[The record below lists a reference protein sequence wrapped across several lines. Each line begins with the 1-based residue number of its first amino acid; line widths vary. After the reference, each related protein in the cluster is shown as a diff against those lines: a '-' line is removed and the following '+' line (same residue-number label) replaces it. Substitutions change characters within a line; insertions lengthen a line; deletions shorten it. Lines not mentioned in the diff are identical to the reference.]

1 MDNVNYKKYSK
12 KEFLK
17 ILNEDGIL
25 FVETSLGNKCIIK
38 KSDIA
43 DFIMLESTKTGHTAD
58 MSFFMP
64 GISGPVI
71 TTFGCF
77 LNKANPVFRE
87 EIIDRLVLLQ
97 TTDTEPKNV
106 KVFDTD
112 IFFDMVDNNEISND
126 IKNFNKLYK
135 KYAET

>member
-1 MDNVNYKKYSK
+1 MN
-12 KEFLK
+12 L
-17 ILNEDGIL
+17 L
-25 FVETSLGNKCIIK
+25 FVETSLGNRCIIK

-97 TTDTEPKNV
+97 TTDIEPKNI

-112 IFFDMVDNNEISND
+112 TFFNMVDNNEISND
-126 IKNFNKLYK
+126 IKNFNKLYQ
-135 KYAET
+135 KYA

>member
-1 MDNVNYKKYSK
+1 MENINYNKYSK

-17 ILNEDGIL
+17 ILDEDGIL
-25 FVETSLGNKCIIK
+25 FVETSLGNRCIIK

-97 TTDTEPKNV
+97 TTDTEPKNI

-112 IFFDMVDNNEISND
+112 TFFDMVDNNEISND
-126 IKNFNKLYK
+126 IKNFNKLYQ
-135 KYAET
+135 KYA

>member
-1 MDNVNYKKYSK
+1 MENINYKKYSK

-17 ILNEDGIL
+17 ILDEDGIL
-25 FVETSLGNKCIIK
+25 FVETSLGNRCIIK

-43 DFIMLESTKTGHTAD
+43 DFIMLESDKTGHTAD

-97 TTDTEPKNV
+97 TTDTKPKNV

-112 IFFDMVDNNEISND
+112 IFFDMVDNKEISND

-135 KYAET
+135 RYA

>member
-1 MDNVNYKKYSK
+1 MENINYKKYSK

-17 ILNEDGIL
+17 ILDEDGIL
-25 FVETSLGNKCIIK
+25 FVETSLGNRCIIK

-97 TTDTEPKNV
+97 TTDIEPKNI

-112 IFFDMVDNNEISND
+112 TFFNMVDNNEISND
-126 IKNFNKLYK
+126 IKNFNKLYQ
-135 KYAET
+135 KYA

>member
-1 MDNVNYKKYSK
+1 MENINYKKYSK

-17 ILNEDGIL
+17 ILDEDGIL
-25 FVETSLGNKCIIK
+25 FVETSLDNRCIIK

-43 DFIMLESTKTGHTAD
+43 DFIMLESDKTGHTAD

-97 TTDTEPKNV
+97 TTDTKAKEV
-106 KVFDTD
+106 RVFDTD

-135 KYAET
+135 RYA

>member
-1 MDNVNYKKYSK
+1 MENINYDKYSK

-17 ILNEDGIL
+17 ILDEDGIL
-25 FVETSLGNKCIIK
+25 FVETSLGNRCIIK

-97 TTDTEPKNV
+97 TTDTEPKNI

-112 IFFDMVDNNEISND
+112 TFFNMVDNNEISND
-126 IKNFNKLYK
+126 IKNFNKLYQ
-135 KYAET
+135 KYA

>member
-1 MDNVNYKKYSK
+1 MENINYNKYSK

-17 ILNEDGIL
+17 ILDEDGIL
-25 FVETSLGNKCIIK
+25 FVETSLGNRCIIK

-97 TTDTEPKNV
+97 TTYTEPTNI

-112 IFFDMVDNNEISND
+112 TFFDMVDNNEISND
-126 IKNFNKLYK
+126 IKNFNKLYQ
-135 KYAET
+135 KYA

>member
-1 MDNVNYKKYSK
+1 MENINYKKYSK

-17 ILNEDGIL
+17 ILDEDGIL
-25 FVETSLGNKCIIK
+25 FVETSLGNRCIIK

-43 DFIMLESTKTGHTAD
+43 DFILLESDKTGHTAD

-97 TTDTEPKNV
+97 TTDTKPKNV

-135 KYAET
+135 KYA

>member
-1 MDNVNYKKYSK
+1 MENINYNKYSK

-17 ILNEDGIL
+17 ILDEDGIL
-25 FVETSLGNKCIIK
+25 FVETSLGNRCIIK

-97 TTDTEPKNV
+97 TTDIEPKNI

-112 IFFDMVDNNEISND
+112 TFFNMVDNNEISND
-126 IKNFNKLYK
+126 IKNFNKLYQ
-135 KYAET
+135 KYA

>member
-1 MDNVNYKKYSK
+1 MENINYNKYSK

-17 ILNEDGIL
+17 ILDEDGIL
-25 FVETSLGNKCIIK
+25 FVETSLGNRCIIK

-97 TTDTEPKNV
+97 TTDTEPKNI

-112 IFFDMVDNNEISND
+112 TFFNMVDNNEISND
-126 IKNFNKLYK
+126 IKNFNKLYQ
-135 KYAET
+135 KYA

>member
-1 MDNVNYKKYSK
+1 MENINYNKYSK

-17 ILNEDGIL
+17 ILDEDGIL

-97 TTDTEPKNV
+97 TTDTEPKNI
-106 KVFDTD
+106 KVFDTNT
-112 IFFDMVDNNEISND
+112 FFNMVDNNEIRND
-126 IKNFNKLYK
+126 IKNFNKLYR
-135 KYAET
+135 KYV

>member
-1 MDNVNYKKYSK
+1 MENTNYNKYSK

-17 ILNEDGIL
+17 ILDEDGIL
-25 FVETSLGNKCIIK
+25 FVETSLGNRCIIK

-97 TTDTEPKNV
+97 TTDTEPKNI

-112 IFFDMVDNNEISND
+112 TFFDMVDNNEISND
-126 IKNFNKLYK
+126 IKNFNKLYQ
-135 KYAET
+135 KYA

>member
-1 MDNVNYKKYSK
+1 MENINYNKYRK

-17 ILNEDGIL
+17 ILDEDGIL
-25 FVETSLGNKCIIK
+25 FVETSLGNRCIIK

-97 TTDTEPKNV
+97 TTDTEPKNI

-112 IFFDMVDNNEISND
+112 TFFNMVDNNEISND
-126 IKNFNKLYK
+126 IKNFNKLYQ
-135 KYAET
+135 KYA

>member
-1 MDNVNYKKYSK
+1 MENINYNKYSK

-17 ILNEDGIL
+17 ILDEDGIL
-25 FVETSLGNKCIIK
+25 FVETSLDNRCIIK

-43 DFIMLESTKTGHTAD
+43 DFIMLESDKTGHTAD

-97 TTDTEPKNV
+97 TTDTKAKEV
-106 KVFDTD
+106 RVFDTD

-135 KYAET
+135 RYA

>member
-1 MDNVNYKKYSK
+1 MENINYKKYSK

-17 ILNEDGIL
+17 ILDEDGIL
-25 FVETSLGNKCIIK
+25 FVETSLGNRCIIK

-43 DFIMLESTKTGHTAD
+43 DFIMLESDKTGHTAD

-87 EIIDRLVLLQ
+87 EIIDKLVLLQ
-97 TTDTEPKNV
+97 TTDTKPKNV

-135 KYAET
+135 KYA

>member
-1 MDNVNYKKYSK
+1 MENINYNKYSK

-17 ILNEDGIL
+17 ILDEDGIL
-25 FVETSLGNKCIIK
+25 FVETSLGNRCIIK

-43 DFIMLESTKTGHTAD
+43 DFIMLESDKTGHTAD

-97 TTDTEPKNV
+97 TTDTKPKNV

-135 KYAET
+135 KYA